1 MVYCIHNK
9 TGGEIRLS
17 ENHPIESFG
26 IRLSE
31 LRKQAGLSQE
41 AFAELLAVSR
51 QSISKWEN
59 DKAYPEMTR
68 LLYMSDYFHVSLDYL
83 MCGEEQRVI
92 EPDAETKSG
101 SAEEQ
106 AAPTP
111 YRTERLLQMLQAFLS
126 NLTPKQKGMLT
137 AVYILGTVILCVLL
151 LLIFFLFGKNIG
163 EVFYYLTHSA

>member
-68 LLYMSDYFHVSLDYL
+68 LLYMSDYFHVSL
-83 MCGEEQRVI
+83 I
-92 EPDAETKSG
+92 
-101 SAEEQ
+101 
-106 AAPTP
+106 
-111 YRTERLLQMLQAFLS
+111 
-126 NLTPKQKGMLT
+126 
-137 AVYILGTVILCVLL
+137 I
-151 LLIFFLFGKNIG
+151 
-163 EVFYYLTHSA
+163 